1 MMLLWTFRDGFDSPA
16 RRVWVGDV
24 RVGELAPIGVDIGDF
39 SPVETRVVTARGLS
53 IRTVGSAHFIDDED
67 RVWFV
72 TEAREVGRRTF
83 RDTECVISRY
93 AYRVDLGYDVPADR
107 SSQFGPPA
115 TWTWVDAAGVPVQV
129 VRVTDVAF
137 PPQQS
142 GFVFFSLFK
151 PIGDRSTVVPTAGV
165 RASQRSAGGR
175 RRDGTLLQG
184 LTRDAVF
191 SPDVSA
197 AAVRPGSSINWQ
209 TLQNALVA
217 LGTGRGLDT
226 EVAPGDFFVIL
237 PSE

>member
-1 MMLLWTFRDGFDSPA
+1 MMELWAFREGYGMPA
-16 RRVWVGDV
+16 RKVWVTQDRPGS
-24 RVGELAPIGVDIGDF
+24 LAPIGIDIGDF
-39 SPVETRVVTARGLS
+39 SPVETRVVTVAGLR
-53 IRTVGSAHFIDDED
+53 IQTVGSSHFVDTEA

-72 TEAREVGRRTF
+72 TEARELGRRSSVE
-83 RDTECVISRY
+83 TEMVISRY
-93 AYRVDLGYDVPADR
+93 AYDVDLGYDVPSAR

-115 TWTWVDAAGVPVQV
+115 AWTWVDADGVPVQV
-129 VRVTDVAF
+129 LRVTDVAF
-137 PPQQS
+137 PPGQPD
-142 GFVFFSLFK
+142 FVFFSLFRQ
-151 PIGDRSTVVPTAGV
+151 IGDRLSVVPDAGV

-175 RRDGTLLQG
+175 RRDGTLLRG

-209 TLQNALVA
+209 SLQNALVA
-217 LGTGRGLDT
+217 LGSDRGLDT